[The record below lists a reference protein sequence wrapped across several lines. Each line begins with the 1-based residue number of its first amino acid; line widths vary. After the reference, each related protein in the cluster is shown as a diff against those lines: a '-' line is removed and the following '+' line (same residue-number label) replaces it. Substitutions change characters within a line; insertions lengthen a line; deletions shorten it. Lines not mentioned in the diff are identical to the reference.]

1 MNPVVLF
8 FASGD
13 SLYAGAGL
21 LLLAVVISRYLK
33 QPRWLRLR
41 NLAAWLGL
49 ALMVMAC
56 QPFSW
61 TVDAIFLGAFVLWLI
76 VANQWLGWPG
86 VEWRSWSTGMLPVLV
101 LRPMAPNFLPGECQP
116 QGQFCT
122 INWLSSVL

>member
-1 MNPVVLF
+1 M
-8 FASGD
+8 
-13 SLYAGAGL
+13 

-86 VEWRSWSTGMLPVLV
+86 IEWRSWSTAVLLVVV
-101 LRPMAPNFLPGECQP
+101 LTLMAPNFLAGECQR
-116 QGQFCT
+116 
-122 INWLSSVL
+122 

>member
-8 FASGD
+8 FASGA

-76 VANQWLGWPG
+76 VANQWLGGAG
-86 VEWRSWSTGMLPVLV
+86 VVLRSWVTALLLGVTLALTGPD
-101 LRPMAPNFLPGECQP
+101 
-116 QGQFCT
+116 
-122 INWLSSVL
+122 